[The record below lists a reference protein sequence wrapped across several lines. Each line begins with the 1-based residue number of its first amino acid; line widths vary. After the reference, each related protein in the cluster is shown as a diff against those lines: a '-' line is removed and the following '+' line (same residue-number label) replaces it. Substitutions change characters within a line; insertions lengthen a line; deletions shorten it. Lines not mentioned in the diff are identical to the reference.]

1 MDGSTFRP
9 RTIWQVLLSGVAVE
23 PMLEQLAACDVDQ
36 LDQFHAEAVGILESL
51 ATPAGQV
58 DAAVVQ
64 RWAQTARTLAL
75 ASVSTMGKEAEGPR
89 NAVEACYAR
98 AVRASRST
106 PGASMTPPLGLR
118 LVSQIEPAPASAA
131 MGSRFRLY
139 GRVRVQGGGA

>member
-1 MDGSTFRP
+1 VEGTTFRP
-9 RTIWQVLLSGVAVE
+9 RTIWQVLLAGVAVE
-23 PMLEQLAACDVDQ
+23 PMLEQLATLDVDH
-36 LDQFHAEAVGILESL
+36 LDEFHAEAVGILESL

-75 ASVSTMGKEAEGPR
+75 ASVSTMGTAAEGPR

-98 AVRASRST
+98 AVQASRAT
-106 PGASMTPPLGLR
+106 PGSGMTPPVGLR
-118 LVSQIEPAPASAA
+118 LVSQIEPAPTSAPR
-131 MGSRFRLY
+131 GSRFRLY